1 MSQLVLSYSH
11 DKRDFVEQQ
20 LIVALRK
27 RGLDVWYDSEL
38 YPGDDFR
45 KEISQRIITSP
56 ATLVVWSKFACNSRW
71 VPAEAELADTHN
83 KLLQVILEPCDLP
96 LPFGNKNFADLSFWN
111 GDPFSGE
118 FDKIVRAARALIEK
132 VEQRKPGLD
141 PDAAED
147 LAETREILAREAAVE
162 ELNFIARGEIS
173 NVYLGRYGTRFA
185 AVKSINGVKFSPS
198 DHDKLSREI
207 GLTSYLQDPTFL
219 RLSKIIFRKNGC
231 LIVTDFCDGETI
243 ARKITQGPSF
253 SVEDV
258 VEIVNQLCKAITE
271 AHARGMQYLRIIP
284 SEIFVH
290 TSKTLGRQIARIS
303 PINFTYFTEQC
314 RKDREAQWRDESGPF
329 MAPEL
334 WRGPSWFE
342 ERTGLKL
349 EDERLMHQKANQF
362 ALGMVA
368 WTMLEGQVP
377 FSIPERRS
385 VLAKIEA
392 FLDASDKFS
401 ARVLEAKWRSK
412 ARALARIVS
421 RMVSGDP
428 SKRWQDLKQVT
439 LLVRALAAEHAA
451 NQVEDIVK
459 NAYRRV
465 SRNETDFYG
474 SFYESLFRRAPQ
486 LRTKFPSDMG
496 RQHIM
501 LHFALGQLLNYNQQQ
516 SEPTTLSQF
525 VGRHSQLQLTE
536 QDFKHFGEA
545 LIETFDSKLRNDDD
559 RDGIVA
565 ALEIVVW
572 PGIYYLMQK
581 CTRAEGKSDNG
592 RDDGE

>member
-1 MSQLVLSYSH
+1 MT
-11 DKRDFVEQQ
+11 F
-20 LIVALRK
+20 
-27 RGLDVWYDSEL
+27 GTDSEL
-38 YPGDDFR
+38 YLGDDFR
-45 KEISQRIITSP
+45 KEIEQRIITSP
-56 ATLVVWSKFACNSRW
+56 AILVVWSKSACNSKW
-71 VPAEAELADTHN
+71 VPAEADLADRHN
-83 KLLQVILEPCDLP
+83 KLLQVISEPCDLP
-96 LPFGNKNFADLSFWN
+96 LPFGHMLFGDLSLWS
-111 GDPFSGE
+111 GDPSSGE
-118 FDKIVRAARALIEK
+118 IDKIVRAVGALIKKGER
-132 VEQRKPGLD
+132 RKPGLD
-141 PDAAED
+141 PDVAED
-147 LAETREILAREAAVE
+147 LAETREILAREAAVVK
-162 ELNFIARGEIS
+162 ELNFLARGEIS

-185 AVKSINGVKFSPS
+185 AVKSINGVKYSPS
-198 DHDKLSREI
+198 DRDKLSREI

-219 RLSKIIFRKNGC
+219 RLLQIIPRNNGC

-243 ARKITQGPSF
+243 ARKIAQGSSF

-258 VEIVNQLCKAITE
+258 VEVLDQLCKAITE

-303 PINFTYFTEQC
+303 PVNFTYFTEQC
-314 RKDREAQWRDESGPF
+314 RKDHETQWRDELGPF

-334 WRGPSWFE
+334 WRGQVWFE
-342 ERTGLKL
+342 ERMGLEL

-385 VLAKIEA
+385 VLEKIEA
-392 FLDASDKFS
+392 FLDASNKFS
-401 ARVLEAKWRSK
+401 ARVLEAKWRGK

-439 LLVRALAAEHAA
+439 LLVRALAAEHPA

-465 SRNETDFYG
+465 SRNETEFYG
-474 SFYESLFRRAPQ
+474 SFYESLFRRAAQ
-486 LRTKFPSDMG
+486 LRTKFPSDMR

-525 VGRHSQLQLTE
+525 VERHSQLQLTE

-545 LIETFDSKLRNDDD
+545 LIETFESKLRNDDD
-559 RDGIVA
+559 HDWTMA